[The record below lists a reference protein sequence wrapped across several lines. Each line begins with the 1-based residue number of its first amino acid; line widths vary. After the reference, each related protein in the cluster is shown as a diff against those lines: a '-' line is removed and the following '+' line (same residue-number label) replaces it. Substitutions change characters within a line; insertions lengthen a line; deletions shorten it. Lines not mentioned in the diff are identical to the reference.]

1 MKPVIAHLFP
11 LTIYKSKILISDD
24 EKETLVKEVYEME
37 KKRANPEYKANN
49 RAWTGDTQGHEYLYK
64 NPKFSNLFKQIETH
78 VKKYLGYL
86 SLDANRLDLYF
97 QRAWATISRNFENI
111 NFHNHAQSHI
121 SFAYYLKKNKSDAKI
136 LFSNESRQNEILGN
150 LFSSQ
155 TLYEK
160 KIIKKIDLVNS
171 NQMNLDIEEDDIV
184 IFPSKTMHGTE
195 SNVNNDVRIS
205 LSADISIIS
214 KDSANLEHLIT
225 PVENWKKFS
234 N

>member
-37 KKRANPEYKANN
+37 KKSANPEYKANN

-64 NPKFSNLFKQIETH
+64 NPKFFNLFKQIETH

-121 SFAYYLKKNKSDAKI
+121 SFAYYLKKNKNDGS
-136 LFSNESRQNEILGN
+136 LNFHNEVAQNEIVSKI
-150 LFSSQ
+150 FQTTPVSSQ
-155 TLYEK
+155 SDNFFKVNYDNAKFVNIYPEVDELY
-160 KIIKKIDLVNS
+160 
-171 NQMNLDIEEDDIV
+171 
-184 IFPSKTMHGTE
+184 IFPSKTTHSTSE
-195 SNVNNDVRIS
+195 NKTTFERIS
-205 LSADISIIS
+205 ISADVSIVTKHS
-214 KDSANLEHLIT
+214 KNLEHLLT
-225 PVENWKKFS
+225 PIDNWMKF
-234 N
+234 